1 MEEVGNLVL
10 TTGLKTLISHRK
22 YHRNGRSRLLM
33 KIKITTM
40 ITIIITM
47 MIIMIVMIIMMT
59 FSKAILT
66 R

>member
-1 MEEVGNLVL
+1 MGRID
-10 TTGLKTLISHRK
+10 KMK
-22 YHRNGRSRLLM
+22 DGRSRLLM

-47 MIIMIVMIIMMT
+47 MIIMMT

>member
-1 MEEVGNLVL
+1 MGRID
-10 TTGLKTLISHRK
+10 KIK
-22 YHRNGRSRLLM
+22 DGRSRLLM

-47 MIIMIVMIIMMT
+47 MIIMIVVITMMT